1 MSGSLRTAVGRALP
15 ARWRAHVL
23 DAIDE
28 RGVAR
33 GTRVVIGEP
42 GACATAS
49 FVEAYPNPDEILV
62 RTLFSAVSRG
72 TEGAIFRGETTWAE
86 YPMVPG
92 YSQVG
97 RVIAAGG
104 NAGPQAGEL
113 VATTG
118 PHASVVRAR
127 AAQSVRVPDGV
138 APEQAAF
145 HQLAAIA
152 FQSIRRL
159 ELPRPE
165 RVLVVGA
172 GALGHLAAAFAAAAG
187 HDVTLVNRSA
197 ARLEAAE
204 RAGIPVFAL
213 AEHRDEAGWPSAP
226 VVIDLTGTPAGAVVS
241 ARLAAADGTVVLAG
255 STRGEI
261 AAPPADAWAR
271 KRITFLGAHM
281 GSLPPDGGAGGWTL
295 LREREAFLRMLAD
308 GSIDGGHLVTDA
320 ARPADLGAWY
330 AGAAGGPESVGVLVD
345 WSSEPAP
352 VTERSSPARIAGR
365 VSRRLTSK
373 PALVNRPMAPRA
385 DGRSVRFAV
394 VGCGDIG
401 IRDAKSIALS
411 GAGTV
416 ALAVDPSV
424 ELARSVVAAAG
435 GVASTELAAGLG
447 QAEVDAVLIAAPH
460 HLHLPLA
467 LAAAAAGKDVVMEKP
482 LALDGAE
489 GTEIVAAC
497 ERAGVR
503 LTVAYLTSINR
514 NVRAARRLID
524 AGRIGRVVSVTAR
537 WIEGRGEEYWS
548 GGFTGR
554 ARGDWRSRRETAGGG
569 VLIMNACHV
578 LHAMDVLAGS
588 AVASAAASMGT
599 LLHDVA
605 VEDTIAATM
614 RYENGVIGAVTASSA
629 TAGPPLNELTVIG
642 TQGRLEVMPELRLP
656 TDPDGAALV
665 RSDLGPLPAASDRT
679 RFFRATADAILDG
692 TEMPVSGEA
701 ALAVQVA
708 IDRCYAEAGR

>member
-1 MSGSLRTAVGRALP
+1 MSGSLRTAVGRAVP
-15 ARWRAHVL
+15 PRWRPHIL
-23 DAIDE
+23 DAVDE

-33 GTRVVIGEP
+33 GTRIVIGGP
-42 GACATAS
+42 GGCEVAS

-62 RTLFSAVSRG
+62 RTLFTAVSRG

-86 YPMVPG
+86 YPVVPG

-118 PHASVVRAR
+118 PHASVVCVRAN
-127 AAQSVRVPDGV
+127 QSVRIPDGV
-138 APEQAAF
+138 PLEQAAF
-145 HQLAAIA
+145 HQLAAIS

-159 ELPRPE
+159 GLTRSEPII
-165 RVLVVGA
+165 VVGA
-172 GALGHLAAAFAAAAG
+172 GALGFLAASFAVAAG

-197 ARLEAAE
+197 ARLQAAE

-213 AEHRDEAGWPSAP
+213 AEHPDEAGWPSAP
-226 VVIDLTGTPAGAVVS
+226 VVIDLTGTPDGAVAS
-241 ARLAAADGTVVLAG
+241 ARLAAAGGTIVLAG
-255 STRGEI
+255 STRGAIED
-261 AAPPADAWAR
+261 PPVGAWAR

-281 GSLPPDGGAGGWTL
+281 NSLPPEGGEGGWTL
-295 LREREAFLRMLAD
+295 QREREAFLRMLAA
-308 GSIDGGHLVTDA
+308 GGIDCEHLITDIA
-320 ARPADLGAWY
+320 APADLASWY
-330 AGAAGGPESVGVLVD
+330 AGEAGGPGSVGVLVD

-352 VTERSSPARIAGR
+352 ATRQSSRVRIAGR

-373 PALVNRPMAPRA
+373 PALVNRAMPPRA
-385 DGRSVRFAV
+385 DARSVRFAV

-401 IRDAKSIALS
+401 IKDAKSIALS

-424 ELARSVVAAAG
+424 DLARSVAAG
-435 GVASTELAAGLG
+435 TGSAVASELEAGLG
-447 QAEVDAVLIAAPH
+447 QVDVDAVLIAAPH
-460 HLHLPLA
+460 NLHLPLA
-467 LAAAAAGKDVVMEKP
+467 LTAAKAGKHVVMEKP

-489 GTEIVAAC
+489 AKAIIDAC
-497 ERAGVR
+497 RESGVR
-503 LTVAYLTSINR
+503 LAVAYTTSINK
-514 NVRAARRLID
+514 NVGAARRLID
-524 AGRIGRVVSVTAR
+524 EGRIGRVVCVVAR
-537 WIEGRGEEYWS
+537 WIEGRGEDYWA

-554 ARGDWRSRRETAGGG
+554 ASGDWRSRPETAGGG

-578 LHAMDVLAGS
+578 LYAMDVLAGS
-588 AVASAAASMGT
+588 TVASAGASMGT

-614 RYENGVIGAVTASSA
+614 EYENGVIGAVTASSA

-642 TQGRLEVMPELRLP
+642 TEGRLEVLPELRLP
-656 TDPDGAALV
+656 AGADAALV
-665 RSDLGPLPAASDRT
+665 RSALGPTHTASDRT
-679 RFFRATADAILDG
+679 RWFRAAADAILDG
-692 TEMPVSGEA
+692 TEMPVTGEA
-701 ALAVQVA
+701 ALAVQTT
-708 IDRCYAEAGR
+708 IDRCYEEAGR